1 MNVIVSRGTVL
12 REGLTHFAT
21 ESEALLLSLLK
32 RKKQVDESS
41 QWHCSHLHGMADI
54 ILCVRYQLPCLFGC
68 LRQLLQT
75 CTCQMLLVTMTSL
88 FMRER
93 KGLGLTRKHWPH
105 WGKS

>member
-1 MNVIVSRGTVL
+1 MGTIMAAGSKGKKRGLEINYCSKITQ
-12 REGLTHFAT
+12 EHFAT

-68 LRQLLQT
+68 LR
-75 CTCQMLLVTMTSL
+75 
-88 FMRER
+88 
-93 KGLGLTRKHWPH
+93 
-105 WGKS
+105 